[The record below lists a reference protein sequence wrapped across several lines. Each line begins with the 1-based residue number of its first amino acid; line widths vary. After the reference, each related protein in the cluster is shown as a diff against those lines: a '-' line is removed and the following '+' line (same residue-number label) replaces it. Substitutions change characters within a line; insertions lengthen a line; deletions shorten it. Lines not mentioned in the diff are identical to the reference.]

1 MSIFYVHQG
10 QTYKEE
16 RASGYVWAPQLNK
29 GGWKNAGYTRMT
41 EIHKGDYILHSVNGK
56 IMAISVAES
65 DCYEA
70 NQPQE
75 LVAADT
81 TVDWNDEGYRVD
93 VYYYDFDIPV
103 NITEHSEWLSDHHVD
118 ESAFD
123 VNGRGRLQYMCN
135 LAKEHAV
142 FILEIA
148 IKKQSNARVIRILE
162 DALKTIKD

>member
-10 QTYKEE
+10 QTYNVE
-16 RASGYVWAPQLNK
+16 RAGGYVWAPQLNK

-41 EIHKGDYILHSVNGK
+41 EIRKGDYILHSVNGK

-70 NQPQE
+70 NQPKE
-75 LVAADT
+75 LVAANT
-81 TVDWNDEGYRVD
+81 IVDWNDEGYRVD
-93 VYYYDFDIPV
+93 VYYYDFDNPV
-103 NITEHSEWLSDHHVD
+103 NITEHSEWLSEHHVD

-123 VNGRGRLQYMCN
+123 VNGKGRLQYMCN
-135 LAKEHAV
+135 LADKHAA

-148 IKKQSNARVIRILE
+148 IKKQKDSRVIRILK
-162 DALKTIKD
+162 DALKNIKD